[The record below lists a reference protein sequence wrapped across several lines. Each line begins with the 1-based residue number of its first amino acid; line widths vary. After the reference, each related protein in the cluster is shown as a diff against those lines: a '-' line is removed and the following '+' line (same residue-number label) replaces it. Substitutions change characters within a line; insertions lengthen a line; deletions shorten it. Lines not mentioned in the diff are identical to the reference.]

1 LPFSFSGRL
10 AEWVHHFD
18 ELIAM
23 ESSSQDKNLPATAQR
38 LKKAR
43 TDGQVPRS
51 KDLSNLMV
59 LGGGSVILLAFAPT
73 GFEKL
78 RTALQNQLRFDNA
91 SLQQPGQML
100 QRLVDGFSQG
110 LMLYLPLGLLVLAV
124 AIGASVAA
132 GSYALSTKPLVPD
145 LGRLNPLK
153 GIGRL
158 FSKQQLVDTFKLFG
172 VTAVVFFVAWQLIG
186 SHTEQFATLVM
197 QPLESGIGQ
206 LATWMVSGVSLLLLV
221 VGFFAIIDVPVQKFL
236 HGQQLKMSHQEVKQ
250 EHKESE
256 GDPHVKAQRRARQRE
271 MAQRNSV
278 GAVPKADLVVMN
290 PTHYAVAIRY
300 DDTSMNAPRVVA
312 KGADLIA
319 MKIRDVAKAH
329 NVPVLQSPM
338 LARALYAHAELDGEV
353 PSALYTAVAQVLAYV
368 YQLKAALKGQGAM
381 PGEMPTPQVPP
392 ELDPHFKK
400 TVSE

>member
-1 LPFSFSGRL
+1 
-10 AEWVHHFD
+10 
-18 ELIAM
+18 M

-43 TDGQVPRS
+43 DDGQVPHS

-59 LGGGSVILLAFAPT
+59 LGGGSLILLALAPT

-78 RTALQNQLRFDNA
+78 RNALQNQLRFDNA
-91 SLQQPGQML
+91 SLKQPGQMV
-100 QRLVDGFSQG
+100 QHLVDGFSQG

-124 AIGASVAA
+124 AIGATVAA
-132 GSYALSTKPLVPD
+132 GSYAFSTKPLMPD
-145 LGRLNPLK
+145 LSRLNPLT
-153 GIGRL
+153 GFGRL
-158 FSKQQLVDTFKLFG
+158 FSKQQLVDTFRLLG
-172 VTAVVFFVAWQLIG
+172 VNAVVGLVAWQFIG
-186 SHTEQFATLVM
+186 SHVELFATLVM

-206 LATWMVSGVSLLLLV
+206 LGSWMVTGVGLLLLV
-221 VGFFAIIDVPVQKFL
+221 VGLFAIIDVPMQKYL
-236 HGQQLKMSHQEVKQ
+236 HGEQLKMSHQEVKQ
-250 EHKESE
+250 EYKEAE

-271 MAQRNSV
+271 MAHRNSV

-300 DDTSMNAPRVVA
+300 DDASMNAPRVVA

-368 YQLKAALKGQGAM
+368 YQLKAAMKGQGAM
-381 PGEMPTPQVPP
+381 PGDMPTPQVPP

-400 TVSE
+400 SASKDTE

>member
-1 LPFSFSGRL
+1 M
-10 AEWVHHFD
+10 D
-18 ELIAM
+18 
-23 ESSSQDKNLPATAQR
+23 SSSQDKTLPATPQR

-51 KDLSNLMV
+51 KDLSNLTV
-59 LGGGSVILLAFAPT
+59 LGGGSLILLALAPM

-78 RTALQNQLRFDNA
+78 RTTMQGQLRFDNA
-91 SLQQPGQML
+91 SVRQPDQMV
-100 QRLVDGFSQG
+100 QRLMDGFFQG
-110 LMLYLPLGLLVLAV
+110 LLMYLPLGLLVLAV
-124 AIGASVAA
+124 AIGATVAA
-132 GSYALSTKPLVPD
+132 GSYAFSTKPLMPD
-145 LGRLNPLK
+145 LSRLSPLK
-153 GIGRL
+153 GLGRL
-158 FSKQQLVDTFKLFG
+158 FSKQQLVDTFRLTG
-172 VTAVVFFVAWQLIG
+172 VTAVVGVVGWQFIG
-186 SHTEQFATLVM
+186 AHAELFATLVM

-206 LATWMVSGVSLLLLV
+206 LGSWMVTGVGLLLLV
-221 VGFFAIIDVPVQKFL
+221 VGFFALIDVPMQKYL
-236 HGQQLKMSHQEVKQ
+236 HSERLKMSHQEVKK
-250 EHKESE
+250 EHKEAE

-300 DDTSMNAPRVVA
+300 DDSSMNAPRVVA

-368 YQLKAALKGQGAM
+368 YQLKAAMKGQGAM

-400 TVSE
+400 SDSKDTE

>member
-1 LPFSFSGRL
+1 M
-10 AEWVHHFD
+10 D
-18 ELIAM
+18 
-23 ESSSQDKNLPATAQR
+23 SSSQDKNLPATAQR

-43 TDGQVPRS
+43 DDGQVPRS
-51 KDLSNLMV
+51 KDLSNLTV
-59 LGGGSVILLAFAPT
+59 LGGGSLLLLALAPT

-78 RTALQNQLRFDNA
+78 RTSLQNQLRFDNA
-91 SLQQPGQML
+91 ALQQPGQMM

-110 LMLYLPLGLLVLAV
+110 LMLYLPLGLLVLAA
-124 AIGASVAA
+124 AIGATVAA
-132 GSYALSTKPLVPD
+132 GSYALSTKPLMPD
-145 LGRLNPLK
+145 LSRLSPLK

-158 FSKQQLVDTFKLFG
+158 FSKEQLVDTFKLSG
-172 VTAVVFFVAWQLIG
+172 VTAVVGFVAWQFIA
-186 SHTEQFATLVM
+186 SHVELFATLVM
-197 QPLESGIGQ
+197 QPLESGLGQ
-206 LATWMVSGVSLLLLV
+206 LGSWIVTGVSLLLLV
-221 VGFFAIIDVPVQKFL
+221 VGFFAVLDVPMQKYL
-236 HGQQLKMSHQEVKQ
+236 HGQQLKMSLEEVKK
-250 EHKESE
+250 EHKEAE
-256 GDPHVKAQRRARQRE
+256 GDPHVKSQRRARQRE

-300 DDTSMNAPRVVA
+300 DDASMNAPRVVA

-368 YQLKAALKGQGAM
+368 YQLKAAMKGQGAM
-381 PGEMPTPQVPP
+381 PGEMPVPHVPP

-400 TVSE
+400 TPSKDVE

>member
-1 LPFSFSGRL
+1 M
-10 AEWVHHFD
+10 D
-18 ELIAM
+18 
-23 ESSSQDKNLPATAQR
+23 SSSQDKNLPATAQR

-43 TDGQVPRS
+43 EDGQVPRS
-51 KDLSNLMV
+51 KDLSNLTV
-59 LGGGSVILLAFAPT
+59 LGGGSLLLLAFAPT

-78 RTALQNQLRFDNA
+78 RTSLQNQLRFDNA
-91 SLQQPGQML
+91 SLQQPGQMM

-110 LMLYLPLGLLVLAV
+110 LMLYLPLGLMVLAV
-124 AIGASVAA
+124 AIGATVAV
-132 GSYALSTKPLVPD
+132 GSYALSSKPIVPD
-145 LGRLNPLK
+145 LSRLSPLK
-153 GIGRL
+153 GFGRL
-158 FSKQQLVDTFKLFG
+158 FSKQQVVDILKLSG
-172 VTAVVFFVAWQLIG
+172 VTAVVGFVAWQFIA
-186 SHTEQFATLVM
+186 SHVELFGTLVM

-206 LATWMVSGVSLLLLV
+206 LGSWIVSGVGLLLLV
-221 VGFFAIIDVPVQKFL
+221 VGFFALIDVPMQKFL
-236 HGQQLKMSHQEVKQ
+236 HGEQMKMSLQEVKQ

-256 GDPHVKAQRRARQRE
+256 GDPQMKSQRRARQRE

-300 DDTSMNAPRVVA
+300 DDSSMNAPRVVA

-381 PGEMPTPQVPP
+381 PGEMPVPQVPP

-400 TVSE
+400 TPSKDVE

>member
-1 LPFSFSGRL
+1 M
-10 AEWVHHFD
+10 D
-18 ELIAM
+18 
-23 ESSSQDKNLPATAQR
+23 SSSQDKTLPATPQR

-51 KDLSNLMV
+51 KDLSNLTV
-59 LGGGSVILLAFAPT
+59 LGGGSLILLALAPM

-78 RTALQNQLRFDNA
+78 RTTMQGQLRFDNA
-91 SLQQPGQML
+91 SVRQPDQMV
-100 QRLVDGFSQG
+100 QRLMDGFFQG
-110 LMLYLPLGLLVLAV
+110 LLMYLPLGLLVLAV
-124 AIGASVAA
+124 AIGATVAA
-132 GSYALSTKPLVPD
+132 GSYAFSTKPLMPD
-145 LGRLNPLK
+145 LSRLSPLK
-153 GIGRL
+153 GLGRL
-158 FSKQQLVDTFKLFG
+158 FSKQQLVDTFRLTG
-172 VTAVVFFVAWQLIG
+172 VTAVVGVVAWQFIG
-186 SHTEQFATLVM
+186 AHAELFATLVM

-206 LATWMVSGVSLLLLV
+206 LGSWMVTGVGLLLLV
-221 VGFFAIIDVPVQKFL
+221 VGFFALIDVPMQKYL
-236 HGQQLKMSHQEVKQ
+236 HSERLKMSHQEVK
-250 EHKESE
+250 KEYKEAE

-278 GAVPKADLVVMN
+278 GAVPRADLVVMN

-300 DDTSMNAPRVVA
+300 DDSSMNAPRVVA

-368 YQLKAALKGQGAM
+368 YQLKAAMKGQGAM

-400 TVSE
+400 SDSKDTE

>member
-1 LPFSFSGRL
+1 M
-10 AEWVHHFD
+10 D
-18 ELIAM
+18 
-23 ESSSQDKNLPATAQR
+23 SSSQDKNLPATAQR

-43 TDGQVPRS
+43 TDGQVARS
-51 KDLSNLMV
+51 KDLSNLAV
-59 LGGGSVILLAFAPT
+59 LGGGSLLLLTLAPM

-91 SLQQPGQML
+91 SLQQPGLML
-100 QRLVDGFSQG
+100 QRLVDAFSQG
-110 LMLYLPLGLLVLAV
+110 LMLYLPLGVLVLAV
-124 AIGASVAA
+124 LIGVTVAA
-132 GSYALSTKPLVPD
+132 GSFALSLKPAMPD
-145 LGRLNPLK
+145 IGRINPLK

-158 FSKQQLVDTFKLFG
+158 FSKQQLVETFKLAG
-172 VTAVVFFVAWQLIG
+172 ITAVVGFVAWQFIA
-186 SHTEQFATLVM
+186 SHVALFGTLVM
-197 QPLESGIGQ
+197 QPLESGLGQ
-206 LATWMVSGVSLLLLV
+206 LGAWVVKGVSLLLLV
-221 VGFFAIIDVPVQKFL
+221 VAFFAIVDLPIQKFL
-236 HGQQLKMSHQEVKQ
+236 HGNQLKMSLQEVKQ

-300 DDTSMNAPRVVA
+300 DDSSMNAPRVVA

-368 YQLKAALKGQGAM
+368 YQVKAALKGQGAM
-381 PGEMPTPQVPP
+381 PGEMPVPQVPP

-400 TVSE
+400 TSSKDAE

>member
-1 LPFSFSGRL
+1 
-10 AEWVHHFD
+10 
-18 ELIAM
+18 M

-43 TDGQVPRS
+43 DDGQVPRS
-51 KDLSNLMV
+51 KDLGNLAV
-59 LGGGSVILLAFAPT
+59 LGGGALVLVGLAPL

-78 RTALQNQLRFDNA
+78 RTALQGQLRFDHQ
-91 SLQQPGQML
+91 SLQKPEMAL
-100 QRLVDGFSQG
+100 ERLVDGFSQG
-110 LMLYLPLGLLVLAV
+110 LMLYLPLGVMVLAIV
-124 AIGASVAA
+124 LLTTFAS
-132 GSYALSTKPLVPD
+132 GSWALSTKPIMPD
-145 LGRLNPLK
+145 LGHLNPLK
-153 GIGRL
+153 GIGKL
-158 FSKQQLVDTFKLFG
+158 FSKQQLFDTAKLA
-172 VTAVVFFVAWQLIG
+172 VITAVIGVVAWQFIA
-186 SHTEQFATLVM
+186 SHVELFGTLVM
-197 QPLESGIGQ
+197 QPLESGLGQ
-206 LATWMVSGVSLLLLV
+206 LGNWLMLGVGLLLLV
-221 VGFFAIIDVPVQKFL
+221 VALVAIVDFPAQKFL
-236 HGQQLKMSHQEVKQ
+236 HAQRMRMSHQEVKQ
-250 EHKESE
+250 EHKEAE
-256 GDPHVKAQRRARQRE
+256 GDPHVKSQRRARQRE

-300 DDTSMNAPRVVA
+300 DDASMNAPRVVA

-368 YQLKAALKGQGAM
+368 YQLKAAMKGQGAM
-381 PGEMPTPQVPP
+381 PGDMPTPQVPP

-400 TVSE
+400 SASKDTE